1 MPGLKSCLL
10 ILLACCC
17 GPVAAQQEYTADLLA
32 QGQTLRAID
41 ELEAQLGHNPFDP
54 VTLNNLAVARGERG
68 DFFVAAD
75 LLQRARRLAPGHPV
89 IEQNLAQVDAWVS
102 HHADSGRI
110 TPLAEDQRLRLP
122 PEPPPLWR

>member
-1 MPGLKSCLL
+1 MHALRRCLL
-10 ILLACCC
+10 ILLACSA
-17 GPVAAQQEYTADLLA
+17 GTAVAQQEYTADLLA
-32 QGQTLRAID
+32 QGQTVRAID
-41 ELEAQLGHNPFDP
+41 ELETQLGQNPFDP

-75 LLQRARRLAPGHPV
+75 LLRRAHRLAPGHPV
-89 IEQNLAQVDAWVS
+89 IEQNLTQVDAWIS

-110 TPLAEDQRLRLP
+110 TPLSEDRRLRLP